1 MRVRW
6 TTPAADEFE
15 RTQLHYESVNPHAA
29 RVLAERVHAAISQL
43 RTAPSLGRH
52 GHMPDVRERVV
63 SRTPYIVV
71 YRQQADAIEI
81 LHVFHQRQNWTRIDD

>member
-1 MRVRW
+1 
-6 TTPAADEFE
+6 
-15 RTQLHYESVNPHAA
+15 
-29 RVLAERVHAAISQL
+29 
-43 RTAPSLGRH
+43 
-52 GHMPDVRERVV
+52 MPDVRERVV